1 MREMLQR
8 CYSSR
13 NCKKNIPFGVGDNLI
28 TVTGDPASLILFGKT
43 FVTAVFACFIM
54 RIVFVS
60 TLDVINFTSKNT
72 LFPWIVE
79 AQQHNLLNLEE
90 KRKSK

>member
-1 MREMLQR
+1 MLQR

-13 NCKKNIPFGVGDNLI
+13 NCKKNIPFVVGDNLI
-28 TVTGDPASLILFGKT
+28 TVTGDPACLILFRKT

-54 RIVFVS
+54 RIIFVS
-60 TLDVINFTSKNT
+60 TLDVLNFTSKNT
-72 LFPWIVE
+72 LFPSLVE
-79 AQQHNLLNLEE
+79 AQQHNLINLEE